1 MVGFGRTPLTGSG
14 AAERQSQES
23 AAASQESRAIAC
35 ELDQAR
41 LTLSATEELC
51 ARVAEVSHGSLWEWD
66 IARNRVAYSPG
77 WKYMIGCA
85 GEELGDESGEWLGRV
100 HADDLAQLVGE
111 LAACRE
117 GRIPALSAEYRLLHR
132 DGSYRWMHSRAVV
145 AARDQGTGE
154 ALRIVGSQLDVT
166 RRVQAEQ
173 ALLQAAA
180 RDPLTGLPNRGMMLD
195 LIARAVARGRRHPD
209 SACAVLFIDF
219 DRFKLVN
226 DSMGHAA
233 GDELLI
239 AIARRLAMCLRPE
252 DALGRLGGDE
262 FVVLLEG
269 IHDVGDATGVADR
282 MMEMLAQPFVVA
294 GHEIVMTASIGIVIG
309 TPEYERPDE
318 LLRDADLAMYRAKAL
333 GKACY
338 EVFDVDLRTTAR
350 ARAQLE
356 SDLRRALDRS
366 EFSLCYQPIVSLGSG
381 EIAGFEALL
390 RWNHPE
396 RGQLNAAAFVPL
408 AEESGA
414 IVPIGRWVLREV

>member
-117 GRIPALSAEYRLLHR
+117 GRIPALSAEYRLQHR
-132 DGSYRWMHSRAVV
+132 DGSYRWMHSRA
-145 AARDQGTGE
+145 T
-154 ALRIVGSQLDVT
+154 I
-166 RRVQAEQ
+166 
-173 ALLQAAA
+173 AA

-195 LIARAVARGRRHPD
+195 LIARAVSRGRRHPD
-209 SACAVLFIDF
+209 TACAVLFIDF

-269 IHDVGDATGVADR
+269 IHDVHDATGVADR